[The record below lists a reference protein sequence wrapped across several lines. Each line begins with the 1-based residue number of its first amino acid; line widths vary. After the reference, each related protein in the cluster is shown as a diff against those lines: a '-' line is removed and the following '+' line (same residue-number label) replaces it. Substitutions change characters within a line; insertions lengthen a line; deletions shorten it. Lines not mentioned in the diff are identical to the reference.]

1 MKGNPTVIEIL
12 NRLLADELSAINQY
26 MVHAEMYDSWG
37 YAKLAEKTEKRAITE
52 MKHAES
58 HISRILFL
66 EGRPIVT
73 DPVKVRIGE
82 EVQPMLENDF
92 AAEQEAIAAYND
104 AIQRVAELRDSGTQD
119 LLKSILKDEESHI
132 DWIEAQLDQIKHIG
146 LSTYL
151 VEQTGD

>member
-1 MKGNPTVIEIL
+1 MKGNSSVIEIL
-12 NRLLADELSAINQY
+12 NHLLADELSAINQY
-26 MVHAEMYDSWG
+26 MVHAEMFDNWG
-37 YAKLAEKTEKRAITE
+37 YAKLAVKTEKRAITE

-73 DPVKVRIGE
+73 EAVRVNIGA
-82 EVQPMLENDF
+82 EVQPMLERDNI
-92 AAEQEAIAAYND
+92 AEQEAVSAYNE
-104 AIQRVAELRDSGTQD
+104 AIQRVGELRDFGTQD
-119 LLKSILKDEESHI
+119 LLKAILKDEESHL
-132 DWIEAQLDQIKHIG
+132 DWIEAQLDQIQHIG